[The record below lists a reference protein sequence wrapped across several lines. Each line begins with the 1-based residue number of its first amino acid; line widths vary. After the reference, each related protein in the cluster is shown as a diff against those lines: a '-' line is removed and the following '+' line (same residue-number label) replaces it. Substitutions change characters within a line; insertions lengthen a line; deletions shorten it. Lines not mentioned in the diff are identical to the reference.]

1 MATAYTSLLGL
12 ALPVTGE
19 LSGTWGNVVNDEI
32 TSLLDSAIAGA
43 TSLDVTA
50 GNITMTDNDGA
61 ADQARSAI
69 LLVTGTPGTSR
80 NIVAPSRSKAYIVIN
95 GSDGAVVVKG
105 SATTGVSI
113 GAGQKA
119 LVAWNGS
126 DFVWVGGTEIANT
139 SGTLASTRGGTGQS
153 SYSAGDTLYYAAGT
167 TLSKLTIG
175 SNGFVMTSTGSA
187 PQWSDTSSLTVGTAT
202 NAVNVGTTATT
213 TNATYYMGFVASNT
227 GNNPVNVATDFTY
240 NPSTK
245 VLTGTN
251 IQLNTQGDLRFA
263 DSDSSNYVAF
273 QAPSTVASNVTWT
286 LPGADGTSG
295 QVLSTDGA
303 GTLSWS
309 AGGGGGVSVGKA
321 VAISMI
327 FGF

>member
-32 TSLLDSAIAGA
+32 TSLLDSAVAGT

-50 GNITMTDNDGA
+50 ANITMTDTDGA
-61 ADQARSAI
+61 ANQARSAI
-69 LLVTGTPGTSR
+69 LLVSGTPGTSR
-80 NIVAPSRSKAYIVIN
+80 NIVAPSSSKAYIVIN
-95 GSDGAVVVKG
+95 GSDGAVVIKG

-126 DFVWVGGTEIANT
+126 DFIWMGGTEIANT
-139 SGTLASTRGGTGQS
+139 SGTLASNRGGTGQS
-153 SYSAGDTLYYAAGT
+153 SYSAGDTLYYATGT

-175 SNGFVMTSTGSA
+175 SNGFIMTSTGSA
-187 PQWSDTSSLTVGTAT
+187 PQWSDGSTVTVGNAT

-213 TNATYYMGFVASNT
+213 TNATFYLGFVANNT
-227 GNNPVNVATDFTY
+227 GNNPVNIATDFTY

-251 IQLNTQGDLRFA
+251 ILLAAQGDLRFG

-273 QAPSTVASNVTWT
+273 QAPATVASNITWT

-303 GTLSWS
+303 GTLSWTTAS
-309 AGGGGGVSVGKA
+309 GGGVTTGKSIA
-321 VAISMI
+321 MAMI